1 MATIHELVK
10 RAGSAAHGRKT
21 GERHMRKLMRLLAVF
36 ATFALVAAA
45 CGGSDDDETGA
56 DTSATTEASSTDDAS
71 TTDETE
77 AAEEPATEDAAQDF
91 GDPVTINFG
100 HPFPAQHP
108 IQAGALEQ
116 WAAAVDEATDG
127 TVTVE
132 FFAGGALAPAP
143 QTYENV
149 VSGAQDVGWA
159 LQGYTPGRF
168 PVTDVIEMPFTFAS
182 AQQATDVLWTLY
194 EEFPE
199 FQDEYADV
207 KLLGMW
213 VHDLGD
219 LWIGEGKVETLEDI
233 NGLTLRAPSPVQNA
247 VIEALGGNPVGLP
260 APELFDSLERGV
272 IDGLFIANSGL
283 SSFNLYEVLES
294 GVECNCYVAAQF
306 LVMNLD
312 AWNSLSPAQQAA
324 VDEVSGQA
332 LSTNA
337 AVVYDGAYEAAA
349 ARVVE
354 AGVEKVQLSEDELGR
369 WKDATQSVIDDWISS
384 NAGDFPTQAM
394 YDRMLELA
402 G

>member
-1 MATIHELVK
+1 M
-10 RAGSAAHGRKT
+10 G
-21 GERHMRKLMRLLAVF
+21 KLIRLLVVVAAF
-36 ATFALVAAA
+36 GLVAAA
-45 CGGSDDDETGA
+45 CGDSDDGDTGA
-56 DTSATTEASSTDDAS
+56 DTSAATDTETEAPTTDDTEAS
-71 TTDETE
+71 
-77 AAEEPATEDAAQDF
+77 EEPATDADDDAAQDF

-116 WAAAVDEATDG
+116 WAADVSDATDG

-132 FFAGGALAPAP
+132 FFAGGSLAPAP

-149 VSGAQDVGWA
+149 VAGAQDVGWA

-168 PVTDVIEMPFTFAS
+168 PVTDVIEMPFTFTS

-199 FQDEYADV
+199 FQAEYADV

-219 LWIGEGKVETLEDI
+219 LWIAEGKVESLDDI
-233 NGLTLRAPSPVQNA
+233 DGLTLRAPSPVQNA

-312 AWNSLSPAQQAA
+312 TWNSLSPAQQAA
-324 VDEVSGQA
+324 VEEISGRN

-337 AVVYDGAYEAAA
+337 AVVYDGAYDAAA

-354 AGVEKVQLSEDELGR
+354 SGIEKVQLSDAELDR
-369 WKDATQSVIDDWISS
+369 WKEATQSVIDDWISS
-384 NAGDFPTQAM
+384 NSADFPTQEM
-394 YDRMLELA
+394 YDRMLELSA
-402 G
+402 S